1 MLLDSGNGILIVWQN
16 QELWHQA
23 DVPSQATECCAVS
36 HVGVLIPN
44 ILSVALNGN
53 GNTQQAP

>member
-1 MLLDSGNGILIVWQN
+1 MLPDSGNGVLIVWQN

-23 DVPSQATECCAVS
+23 DVPSQATGCRAVS
-36 HVGVLIPN
+36 HYGVLIPD
-44 ILSVALNGN
+44 ILSVALNGH